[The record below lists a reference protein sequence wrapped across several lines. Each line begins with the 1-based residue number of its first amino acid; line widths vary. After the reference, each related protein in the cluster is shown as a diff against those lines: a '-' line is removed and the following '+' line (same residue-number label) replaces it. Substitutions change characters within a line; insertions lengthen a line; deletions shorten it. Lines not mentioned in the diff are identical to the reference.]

1 MLHLKVMNMYFEYKN
16 RKIFYNIEGSGPVIL
31 FLHGLGGNS
40 NNWLYQRKYFKKTWT
55 VISLDLPGHG
65 KSEGV
70 EISFKEYSNVLYE
83 LCNHLKLKSVTIC
96 GLSKGARVGIDFAIQ
111 YPRFISSLIVVNAF
125 PYLEPADR
133 KERLEVYDLLSLQDK
148 GKTWADTLLRA
159 MGVEDNDAI
168 VRGFHQS
175 LQMIHPTHIQRLFA
189 ELVDYDQR
197 PYLSN
202 IACPALIIR
211 GENDYFVPEKYVRE
225 FEKHLRNVTFVEL
238 KNSGHLPYLE
248 QPTSFNVT
256 VEAFLNH
263 ALD

>member
-1 MLHLKVMNMYFEYKN
+1 MYIEYKN
-16 RKIFYNIEGSGPVIL
+16 RKVFYNIEGSGPVIL

-40 NNWLYQRKYFKKTWT
+40 SNWLYQRQYFKGNWT

-65 KSEGV
+65 KSEGL

-83 LCNHLKLKSVTIC
+83 LCNYLKLQKVVIC
-96 GLSKGARVGIDFAIQ
+96 GLSKGARVGIDFAIK
-111 YPRFISSLIVVNAF
+111 YPSFVTSLIVVNAF
-125 PYLEPADR
+125 PYLEPEDR
-133 KERLEVYDLLSLQDK
+133 QERLKIYDLLSVNDN
-148 GKTWADTLLRA
+148 GETWANTLLRA
-159 MGVEDNDAI
+159 MGVEDDDAI

-175 LQMIHPTHIQRLFA
+175 LQTINPMHIQRLFA

-238 KNSGHLPYLE
+238 ENSGHLPYLE

>member
-1 MLHLKVMNMYFEYKN
+1 
-16 RKIFYNIEGSGPVIL
+16 
-31 FLHGLGGNS
+31 
-40 NNWLYQRKYFKKTWT
+40 
-55 VISLDLPGHG
+55 
-65 KSEGV
+65 
-70 EISFKEYSNVLYE
+70 
-83 LCNHLKLKSVTIC
+83 
-96 GLSKGARVGIDFAIQ
+96 VGIDFAIQ
-111 YPRFISSLIVVNAF
+111 YPRFVSSLIVVNAF

-175 LQMIHPTHIQRLFA
+175 LQTIHPTHIQRLFA